1 MIETKNRC
9 RIILALKTLIALGI
23 RQWTNRIVICPAT
36 LAIDKSTRFKSRSP
50 HDPIAS
56 QKQIIARVIDL
67 SNSVNV
73 KLNFRENDVNAGI
86 KRDHY

>member
-50 HDPIAS
+50 QDPS

-67 SNSVNV
+67 SNLVNV

-86 KRDHY
+86 KSNHY

>member
-9 RIILALKTLIALGI
+9 RIILALKTIIALAI
-23 RQWTNRIVICPAT
+23 RQWTNRIVICPVT
-36 LAIDKSTRFKSRSP
+36 LAIDKSTRFKSQSP
-50 HDPIAS
+50 HGPS

-73 KLNFRENDVNAGI
+73 KLRFRENDVNAGI
-86 KRDHY
+86 KSDHY